1 MEFKYWVLLGTV
13 TVLYALIRWIG
24 NLLANKVISKIEEII
39 TALNKL
45 TNTIVQHTE
54 RLKTGDEKLD
64 QHARDIQ
71 EMKKDVKE
79 IQIKCGKC

>member
-13 TVLYALIRWIG
+13 TFLYALIRWIG

>member
-1 MEFKYWVLLGTV
+1 MEFKYWVLMGV
-13 TVLYALIRWIG
+13 VVVLYALIRWIG

-71 EMKKDVKE
+71 EMEKDVKE